1 MHRLEIIS
9 TTLEDAIAA
18 EAGGA
23 QSVEIIA
30 ERSLGGLTPSE
41 ALVRAVRAAIK
52 IDINVIIRP
61 HARSF
66 VYTADER
73 KMILTDTETMV
84 NAGATGI
91 VFGALNAD
99 SSVDLDFV
107 RQVGKVAAPV
117 RTTLHRAID
126 ECSQPEAA
134 LIALQGVVQRV
145 LTSGG
150 APDVWAGRE
159 TIRDWVHKYGEVYTF
174 ACGGGVV
181 KETLKDLAYY
191 THAPEYHT
199 GNAVRTNDRVDP
211 VKVRAFYDLING

>member
-1 MHRLEIIS
+1 MRRLEIIA

-23 QSVEIIA
+23 QSVEVIA
-30 ERSLGGLTPSE
+30 ERSLGGLTPSV

-66 VYTADER
+66 VYSADER
-73 KMILTDTETMV
+73 KLILSDTEAMV
-84 NAGATGI
+84 KAGATGI

-99 SSVDLDFV
+99 STVDLDFV
-107 RQVGKVAAPV
+107 REVAKVAAPV

-134 LIALQGVVQRV
+134 LIVLQGVVQRV

-150 APDVWAGRE
+150 APDVWAGRD
-159 TIRDWVHKYGEVYTF
+159 TIRDWVQKYGKFYTI
-174 ACGGGVV
+174 ACGGGVLQ
-181 KETLKDLAYY
+181 ETLKDLANY
-191 THAPEYHT
+191 TQAPEYHT
-199 GNAVRTNDRVDP
+199 GNAARTNDRVDP